1 MSIKQTASIV
11 FLGIFVLLIF
21 NTFFSVHETR
31 QAIVLQFGRP
41 VGAPVTEPGLKIKMP
56 FIQQVQYLDKR
67 ILALDSPAEEVIAAD
82 QKRLVVDSFT
92 RWRISDPLQFYI
104 SVRDERIARSRL
116 QAIVSS
122 SLRSIL
128 GAEEFVTVVRDNRDD
143 LMKKI
148 TERANEQALNLGINI
163 VAVSY
168 THLTLPTILLV

>member
-1 MSIKQTASIV
+1 MSAKQTALIV
-11 FLGIFVLLIF
+11 LLGIFVLFIF

-128 GAEEFVTVVRDNRDD
+128 GAEEFVTVVRDDRDD

-148 TERANEQALNLGINI
+148 TERANEQSLDLGINCLL
-163 VAVSY
+163 Y
-168 THLTLPTILLV
+168 TSPSPRD

>member
-1 MSIKQTASIV
+1 MSVKQTASIV

-143 LMKKI
+143 L
-148 TERANEQALNLGINI
+148 
-163 VAVSY
+163 
-168 THLTLPTILLV
+168 